1 VPFRQG
7 AIFWLVAGSALTVFV
22 WAFKSIL
29 LPFLVGIGI
38 AYLLNPILLRLDKLG
53 LSRSLSTVLLLA
65 LFFLIVLA
73 LLALLLPPLYQE
85 LQQLAENAPAYTD
98 ALWDR
103 LQPYVAIVEES
114 VSDTNLNQSLQAAM
128 KNNVS
133 NALGAGTELIGS
145 VMSGGRALIGFASF
159 IVVTPLVAF
168 YMMIEWENIV
178 EWVDDLLPRKNRDR
192 LRTLFSRIDGKIA
205 GFVRGQL
212 LVALT
217 LGILYAV
224 ALSLV
229 GLQFGYIIGLAAGAL
244 SIIPLFGSAVGLV
257 TSVGVAYLQSSDL
270 LFVLGVACIFLAGQ
284 FLEGNFIT
292 PKLIGKS
299 VGLHPLWIL
308 FSLLAGGAIFGIVG
322 MLLAVPIAVTAGVLA
337 NFMLEQYK
345 DSEYYA

>member
-1 VPFRQG
+1 MPIRQG
-7 AIFWLVAGSALTVFV
+7 AIFWLVAGSALVLFV

-53 LSRSLSTVLLLA
+53 LSRGLSTVLLLA
-65 LFFLIVLA
+65 LFFLVVLA

-85 LQQLAENAPAYTD
+85 LQRLAENAPAYTD

-114 VSDTNLNQSLQAAM
+114 VSNTDINQSLQAAL
-128 KNNVS
+128 KSNVS
-133 NALGAGTELIGS
+133 NALGAGTELIGG

-178 EWVDDLLPRKNRDR
+178 AWVDDLLPRKNRDR
-192 LRTLFSRIDGKIA
+192 IRTLISRIDGKIA

-229 GLQFGYIIGLAAGAL
+229 GLQFGFIIGLAAGLL

-257 TSVGVAYLQSSDL
+257 VSVGVAYLQSSSL
-270 LFVLGVACIFLAGQ
+270 MFVLGVGSIFLAGQ

-322 MLLAVPIAVTAGVLA
+322 MLLAVPVAVTAGVLG

-345 DSEYYA
+345 DSEYYE